1 MQTNNKYGVFARSAR
16 CLDVFFIVAGGLIA
30 HSMRFSSLD
39 FSDVEKLLIAFNCVL
54 ALLLFPV
61 FGVYD
66 TWRGKSLPMMLARVT
81 LAWMAVA
88 AAALL
93 LAFTLHRMDAVSRL
107 WFGYSTL
114 ISGAMIVTAKGVVH
128 LSLRVMRSH
137 GFNQRSVAIVGAQG
151 FARTLLAHLS
161 STPEQGFTP
170 VCLLDTT
177 GDEELRATGAG
188 AFTTGAGAFATT
200 TGTHGTRLPVLNDFD
215 ELLAKV
221 RAENINE
228 VWLALPLSQEHTI
241 YRFVHA
247 LRHDF
252 VNLRLIPDT
261 RSISLFNHSMTDVA
275 GLATIN
281 LTTSPVSALQMW
293 PKMLFDRCFAAT
305 ALLALSPLLI
315 AIAIA
320 VKATSKG
327 PVFFTQ
333 NRKGADGQPFRIY
346 KFRSMAVHQENSG
359 HVTQATRNDPRVTK
373 IGAFLR
379 RTSLDELPQFLNVL
393 FGHMSVV
400 GPRPHALEHDDH
412 YKDLVYGYMFRY
424 RIKPGITGW
433 AQVNGYRGATEKV
446 EKMQNRVKFD
456 LFYIQN
462 WSFWFDIKI
471 VAMTMFKGFINRNA
485 Y

>member
-1 MQTNNKYGVFARSAR
+1 MFSWLAR
-16 CLDVFFIVAGGLIA
+16 CLDVCLIIAGGLIA
-30 HSMRFSSLD
+30 HDVRFSSLD
-39 FSDVEKLLIAFNCVL
+39 FSDIERLLIAFNSAL
-54 ALLLFPV
+54 ALLLFPA
-61 FGVYD
+61 FGVYE
-66 TWRGKSLPMMLARVT
+66 TWRGKPLAMMLARVT
-81 LAWMAVA
+81 LAWMAVVA
-88 AAALL
+88 AGLL

-114 ISGAMIVTAKGVVH
+114 ISGALIIAAKLLVYSG
-128 LSLRVMRSH
+128 LRLMR
-137 GFNQRSVAIVGAQG
+137 GRGLNQRTVAIVGAQG
-151 FARTLLAHLS
+151 FSRTLLAHLG

-170 VCLLDTT
+170 VCVLDTT
-177 GDEELRATGAG
+177 GDTELQATGADG
-188 AFTTGAGAFATT
+188 VNPPTTAIG
-200 TGTHGTRLPVLNDFD
+200 TGGNRLPVLTDFD
-215 ELLAKV
+215 ELVEKV
-221 RAENINE
+221 RAEEIDE

-275 GLATIN
+275 GLATID
-281 LTTSPVSALQMW
+281 LTTSPLGTLQMW
-293 PKMLFDRCFAAT
+293 PKLLFDRLFAAT

-333 NRKGADGQPFRIY
+333 HRKGADGRPFRIY
-346 KFRSMAVHQENSG
+346 KFRSMGVHRETTGS
-359 HVTQATRNDPRVTK
+359 VTQATRNDPRVTK
-373 IGAFLR
+373 VGAFLR

-400 GPRPHALEHDDH
+400 GPRPHALEHDDL

-446 EKMQNRVKFD
+446 EKMQSRVKFD
-456 LFYIQN
+456 LFYIHN

-471 VAMTMFKGFINRNA
+471 VAMTMFKGFIGRNA

>member
-1 MQTNNKYGVFARSAR
+1 MHNKSHDMFGWTAR
-16 CLDVFFIVAGGLIA
+16 CLDVFFVIAGGVIA
-30 HSMRFSSLD
+30 HSMRFSSLE
-39 FSDVEKLLIAFNCVL
+39 FSDIEKLLIAFNSVL
-54 ALLLFPV
+54 ALLLFPT
-61 FGVYD
+61 FGVYEA
-66 TWRGKSLPMMLARVT
+66 WRGKPLPMMLARVT
-81 LAWMAVA
+81 LAWMTVA

-107 WFGYSTL
+107 WFAYSTL
-114 ISGAMIVTAKGVVH
+114 ISGALIVLAKCVVYA
-128 LSLRVMRSH
+128 SLRIMRGR
-137 GFNQRSVAIVGAQG
+137 GFNQRTVAIVGAQG

-177 GDEELRATGAG
+177 GDEELHASGVGSRPGASM
-188 AFTTGAGAFATT
+188 
-200 TGTHGTRLPVLNDFD
+200 RLPVLNDFD
-215 ELLAKV
+215 ELVEKV
-221 RAENINE
+221 RAEDINE

-281 LTTSPVSALQMW
+281 LTTSPVSTLQMW
-293 PKMLFDRCFAAT
+293 PKLLFDRCFAAA
-305 ALLALSPLLI
+305 ALLALSPIMISI
-315 AIAIA
+315 AIAI
-320 VKATSKG
+320 KATSEG

-333 NRKGADGQPFRIY
+333 NRKGADGRPFKIY
-346 KFRSMAVHQENSG
+346 KFRSMAVHRETKG

-379 RTSLDELPQFLNVL
+379 RTSLDELPQFINVL
-393 FGHMSVV
+393 FGDMSVV
-400 GPRPHALEHDDH
+400 GPRPHAIEHDDL

-456 LFYIQN
+456 LFYIHN

-471 VAMTMFKGFINRNA
+471 VAMTLFKGFIGRNA

>member
-1 MQTNNKYGVFARSAR
+1 
-16 CLDVFFIVAGGLIA
+16 LIA
-30 HSMRFSSLD
+30 HDVRFSSLD
-39 FSDVEKLLIAFNCVL
+39 FSDIERLLIAFNSAL
-54 ALLLFPV
+54 ALLLFPA
-61 FGVYD
+61 FGVYE
-66 TWRGKSLPMMLARVT
+66 TWRGKPLAMMLARVT
-81 LAWMAVA
+81 LAWMAVVA
-88 AAALL
+88 AGLL

-114 ISGAMIVTAKGVVH
+114 ISGALIIAAKLLVYSG
-128 LSLRVMRSH
+128 LRLMR
-137 GFNQRSVAIVGAQG
+137 GRGLNQRTVAIVGAQG
-151 FARTLLAHLS
+151 FSRTLLAHLG

-170 VCLLDTT
+170 VCVLDTT
-177 GDEELRATGAG
+177 GDTELQATGADG
-188 AFTTGAGAFATT
+188 VNPPTTAIG
-200 TGTHGTRLPVLNDFD
+200 TGGNRLPVLTDFD
-215 ELLAKV
+215 ELVEKV
-221 RAENINE
+221 RAEEIDE

-275 GLATIN
+275 GLATID
-281 LTTSPVSALQMW
+281 LTTSPLGTLQMW
-293 PKMLFDRCFAAT
+293 PKLLFDRLFAAT

-333 NRKGADGQPFRIY
+333 HRKGADGRPFRIY
-346 KFRSMAVHQENSG
+346 KFRSMGVHRENTGS
-359 HVTQATRNDPRVTK
+359 VTQATRNDPRVTK
-373 IGAFLR
+373 VGAFLR

-400 GPRPHALEHDDH
+400 GPRPHALEHDDL

-446 EKMQNRVKFD
+446 EKMQSRVKFD
-456 LFYIQN
+456 LFYIHN

-471 VAMTMFKGFINRNA
+471 VAMTMFKGFIGRNA

>member
-1 MQTNNKYGVFARSAR
+1 MFGWTAR
-16 CLDVFFIVAGGLIA
+16 CLDVFFIVAGGVIA
-30 HSMRFSSLD
+30 HSMRFSSLE
-39 FSDVEKLLIAFNCVL
+39 FSDIEKLLIAFNSVL
-54 ALLLFPV
+54 ALLLFPT
-61 FGVYD
+61 FGVYEA
-66 TWRGKSLPMMLARVT
+66 WRGKPLPMMLARVT
-81 LAWMAVA
+81 LAWMTVA

-107 WFGYSTL
+107 WFAYSTL
-114 ISGAMIVTAKGVVH
+114 ISGALIVLAKCAVYA
-128 LSLRVMRSH
+128 SLRIMRGR
-137 GFNQRSVAIVGAQG
+137 GFNQRTVAIVGAQG

-177 GDEELRATGAG
+177 GDEELHASGLGSRPGASM
-188 AFTTGAGAFATT
+188 
-200 TGTHGTRLPVLNDFD
+200 RLPVLNDFD
-215 ELLAKV
+215 ELVEKV
-221 RAENINE
+221 RAEDINE

-281 LTTSPVSALQMW
+281 LTTSPVSTLQMW
-293 PKMLFDRCFAAT
+293 PKLLFDRCFAAA
-305 ALLALSPLLI
+305 ALLALSPIMITI
-315 AIAIA
+315 AIAI
-320 VKATSKG
+320 KATSEG

-333 NRKGADGQPFRIY
+333 NRKGADGRPFKIY
-346 KFRSMAVHQENSG
+346 KFRSMAVHRETKG

-379 RTSLDELPQFLNVL
+379 RTSLDELPQFINVL
-393 FGHMSVV
+393 FGDMSVV
-400 GPRPHALEHDDH
+400 GPRPHAIEHDDL

-456 LFYIQN
+456 LFYIHN

-471 VAMTMFKGFINRNA
+471 VAMTLFKGFIGRNA

>member
-1 MQTNNKYGVFARSAR
+1 MFSWAART
-16 CLDVFFIVAGGLIA
+16 LDVLFVIAGGLIA
-30 HSMRFSSLD
+30 HSMRFSTLD
-39 FSDVEKLLIAFNCVL
+39 ISDVEKLLIAFNGVL
-54 ALLLFPV
+54 TLLLFPAY
-61 FGVYD
+61 GVYE
-66 TWRGKSLPMMLARVT
+66 TWRGKSLPVMLARVT
-81 LAWMAVA
+81 LAWMSVVA
-88 AAALL
+88 AGLL
-93 LAFTLHRMDAVSRL
+93 LAYTLHRMDAVSRL
-107 WFGYSTL
+107 WFAYSTL
-114 ISGAMIVTAKGVVH
+114 ISGALIVATKAVVYS
-128 LSLRVMRSH
+128 SLRVMRGH
-137 GFNQRSVAIVGAQG
+137 GLNQKTVAIVGAQG

-170 VCLLDTT
+170 VCLFDTT
-177 GDEELRATGAG
+177 GSEELTASGAG
-188 AFTTGAGAFATT
+188 VITSTAGTD
-200 TGTHGTRLPVLNDFD
+200 GTRLPVLNDFD
-215 ELLAKV
+215 ALVAKV
-221 RAENINE
+221 RAEKIHE

-241 YRFVHA
+241 YRFSHA

-281 LTTSPVSALQMW
+281 LTTSPVSSLQMW

-315 AIAIA
+315 GIAIA
-320 VKATSKG
+320 VKTTSKG

-333 NRKGADGQPFRIY
+333 KRKGADGRPFPIY
-346 KFRSMAVHQENSG
+346 KFRSMAVHQENTG

-373 IGAFLR
+373 VGAFLR

-400 GPRPHALEHDDH
+400 GPRPHALEHDDL

-446 EKMQNRVKFD
+446 EKMQSRVKFD
-456 LFYIQN
+456 LFYIHN

-471 VAMTMFKGFINRNA
+471 VVMTIFKGFIGRNA

>member
-1 MQTNNKYGVFARSAR
+1 MQNRPTEVFAITAR
-16 CLDVFFIVAGGLIA
+16 CLDVVLIVAGGLIA

-39 FSDVEKLLIAFNCVL
+39 ISDVERLLIAFDSVL
-54 ALLLFPV
+54 ALLLFPA
-61 FGVYD
+61 FGVYE
-66 TWRGKSLPMMLARVT
+66 TWRGKSLPAMLARVT
-81 LAWMAVA
+81 IAWMTVA

-93 LAFTLHRMDAVSRL
+93 LAYTLHRMDSVSRL
-107 WFGYSTL
+107 WFVYSTL
-114 ISGAMIVTAKGVVH
+114 ITGALIVAVKCGVYS
-128 LSLRVMRSH
+128 SLRVMRSR
-137 GFNQRSVAIVGAQG
+137 GFNQRTVAIVGAQG

-161 STPEQGFTP
+161 STPGQGFTP
-170 VCLLDTT
+170 VCFLDTT
-177 GDEELRATGAG
+177 GHEELHASGAG
-188 AFTTGAGAFATT
+188 AIATT
-200 TGTHGTRLPVLNDFD
+200 AGTGGERLPVLNDFD
-215 ELLAKV
+215 ALIDKV
-221 RAENINE
+221 RAEGINE

-281 LTTSPVSALQMW
+281 LTTSPVGTFQMW

-327 PVFFTQ
+327 PALFTQ
-333 NRKGADGQPFRIY
+333 KRKGADGRPFRIY
-346 KFRSMAVHQENSG
+346 KFRSMAVHTESKG

-373 IGAFLR
+373 VGAFLR

-393 FGHMSVV
+393 FGQMSVV
-400 GPRPHALEHDDH
+400 GPRPHALEHDDL
-412 YKDLVYGYMFRY
+412 YKDVVYGYMFRY

-456 LFYIQN
+456 LFYIHN

-471 VAMTMFKGFINRNA
+471 VAMTMFKGFIGRNA
-485 Y
+485 F

>member
-1 MQTNNKYGVFARSAR
+1 MQEKNHDLFSWLAR
-16 CLDVFFIVAGGLIA
+16 CLDVCLIIAGGLIA
-30 HSMRFSSLD
+30 HDVRFSSLD
-39 FSDVEKLLIAFNCVL
+39 FSDIERLLIAFNSAL
-54 ALLLFPV
+54 ALLLFPA
-61 FGVYD
+61 FGVYE
-66 TWRGKSLPMMLARVT
+66 TWRGKPLAMMLARVT
-81 LAWMAVA
+81 LAWMAVVA
-88 AAALL
+88 AGLL

-114 ISGAMIVTAKGVVH
+114 ISGALIIAAKLLVYSG
-128 LSLRVMRSH
+128 LRLMR
-137 GFNQRSVAIVGAQG
+137 GRGLNQRTVAIVGAQG
-151 FARTLLAHLS
+151 FSRTLLAHLG

-170 VCLLDTT
+170 VCVLDTT
-177 GDEELRATGAG
+177 GDTELQATGADG
-188 AFTTGAGAFATT
+188 VNLPTTAIG
-200 TGTHGTRLPVLNDFD
+200 TGGNRLPVLTDFD
-215 ELLAKV
+215 ELVDKV
-221 RAENINE
+221 RAEEIDE

-275 GLATIN
+275 GLATID
-281 LTTSPVSALQMW
+281 LTTSPLGTLQMW
-293 PKMLFDRCFAAT
+293 PKLLFDRLFAAT

-333 NRKGADGQPFRIY
+333 HRKGADGRPFRIY
-346 KFRSMAVHQENSG
+346 KFRSMGVHRETTGS
-359 HVTQATRNDPRVTK
+359 VTQATRNDPRVTK
-373 IGAFLR
+373 VGAFLR

-400 GPRPHALEHDDH
+400 GPRPHALEHDDL

-446 EKMQNRVKFD
+446 EKMQSRVKFD
-456 LFYIQN
+456 LFYIHN

-471 VAMTMFKGFINRNA
+471 VAMTMFKGFIGRNA

>member
-1 MQTNNKYGVFARSAR
+1 MFGWTAR
-16 CLDVFFIVAGGLIA
+16 CLDVFFVIAGGVIA
-30 HSMRFSSLD
+30 HSMRFSSLE
-39 FSDVEKLLIAFNCVL
+39 FSDIEKLLIAFNSVL
-54 ALLLFPV
+54 ALLLFPT
-61 FGVYD
+61 FGVYEA
-66 TWRGKSLPMMLARVT
+66 WRGKPLPMMLARVT
-81 LAWMAVA
+81 LAWMTVA

-107 WFGYSTL
+107 WFAYSTL
-114 ISGAMIVTAKGVVH
+114 ISGALIVLAKCAVYA
-128 LSLRVMRSH
+128 SLRIMRGR
-137 GFNQRSVAIVGAQG
+137 GFNQRTVAIVGAQG

-177 GDEELRATGAG
+177 GDEELHASGVGSRPGASM
-188 AFTTGAGAFATT
+188 
-200 TGTHGTRLPVLNDFD
+200 RLPVLNDFD
-215 ELLAKV
+215 ELVEKV
-221 RAENINE
+221 RAEDINE

-281 LTTSPVSALQMW
+281 LTTSPVSTLQMW
-293 PKMLFDRCFAAT
+293 PKLLFDRCFAAA
-305 ALLALSPLLI
+305 ALLALSPIMISI
-315 AIAIA
+315 AIAI
-320 VKATSKG
+320 KATSEG

-333 NRKGADGQPFRIY
+333 NRKGADGRPFKIY
-346 KFRSMAVHQENSG
+346 KFRSMAVHRETKG

-379 RTSLDELPQFLNVL
+379 RTSLDELPQFINVL
-393 FGHMSVV
+393 FGDMSVV
-400 GPRPHALEHDDH
+400 GPRPHAIEHDDL

-456 LFYIQN
+456 LFYIHN

-471 VAMTMFKGFINRNA
+471 VAMTLFKGFIGRNA